1 MRRDCEPRESS
12 VTGRVLRRCSVV
24 RPVVLLM
31 MLEAA
36 PLWVA
41 CSLAT
46 ARTAHQPAS
55 NRSDLDPKVEAK
67 RENRVAADEKAE
79 KVAGKADA
87 DAEKAKPDASKPAP
101 LRADEGVR
109 FAPWEDPVYPFVP
122 LRPRTVEERKRIEAI
137 KAYVRARVLEDE
149 RKLEAAI
156 DLLKKALDDDP
167 QSIASLKRLSRICF
181 ALNRGDDA
189 ERFGAR
195 VLDVDPG
202 DLFTLRQMIAR
213 YSRSARS
220 EAAIDLLKKAEA
232 NPKLDKRSAAY
243 LVIERDLGLLYSI
256 RPDKIQETADAWAK
270 VVEALDDKAANR
282 FSVVEQ
288 RLILGN
294 EESNTY
300 LEFGVAFARAGRFD
314 QAIKAFRRGLTY
326 DPDNFT
332 IPVKLAEAY
341 LDAGRKTEAL
351 EVIEQWVRLR
361 PQGRDGYALLARIY
375 RALAREKE
383 IIPRLEAASKAD
395 PQNVSLLLTLSD
407 EYRAAGRIDKS
418 TKALEAIMQL
428 APAPQTYG
436 ILGAA
441 YLKEK
446 KWEDLIKL
454 LGGALKNQVGINAI
468 EPQIKEIIDDRP
480 TAESFIDAG
489 IKMFTNDP
497 ASIDMYSRNLLA
509 YIATQAKLAEKLV
522 ELDKLAIKINPIPPN
537 YRELAMAQQRAGR
550 YEDAVKTLEELT
562 LRFPQERNAMHL
574 ILVASIEFDAG
585 QFDRAAEAARRAV
598 KMEPNNSEIVY
609 RGAFILARVGRVD
622 EAVVLLTNAEKL
634 DPDNIALFR
643 MHGLLLAQ
651 AGRDDEAIRF
661 FKDILDRKEDD
672 ESFVK
677 AARLGLSIAYTNKS
691 DYSAGEKELEIL
703 LEKFPD
709 DPEVNND
716 LGYLYADQG
725 KNLEKAEA
733 MIRKALDEEKDNS
746 AYLDSL
752 GWVLFKRG
760 KAKEAVEPLS
770 RAAQDREGTD
780 TTVHEH
786 LGDVYFELQ
795 EYDKARESWETAE
808 KKGVKAHP
816 PDKHLPEIRKKLES
830 LKKFKQAPKTATSGS
845 I

>member
-1 MRRDCEPRESS
+1 MRRECEPRESTAS
-12 VTGRVLRRCSVV
+12 RRGPRRLSLI
-24 RPVVLLM
+24 RPAIFTALLQ
-31 MLEAA
+31 AA
-36 PLWVA
+36 PLWIA
-41 CSLAT
+41 CSLA
-46 ARTAHQPAS
+46 AAPPDHQPS
-55 NRSDLDPKVEAK
+55 SKPSDSDPTVELK
-67 RENRVAADEKAE
+67 SKPGVANAEAAVVAVKAEAEDEKA
-79 KVAGKADA
+79 KADA
-87 DAEKAKPDASKPAP
+87 SKLPP
-101 LRADEGVR
+101 LRADEGVQ
-109 FAPWEDPVYPFVP
+109 FSPWEDPVYPFVP
-122 LRPRTVEERKRIEAI
+122 LRPRTVEERKRIEAV

-156 DLLKKALDDDP
+156 DLLKKALEDDP
-167 QSIASLKRLSRICF
+167 ESIASLKRLSRICF
-181 ALNRGDDA
+181 ALNRGDEA
-189 ERFGAR
+189 ERYGAR
-195 VLDVDPG
+195 VLEVDPG

-220 EAAIDLLKKAEA
+220 EAAIELLLKAEA

-256 RPDKIQETADAWAK
+256 HPDKTQETADAWAK

-294 EESNTY
+294 EEANSY
-300 LEFGVAFARAGRFD
+300 LEFGVAFQRAGRYEA
-314 QAIKAFRRGLTY
+314 AIKAFRRGMTY

-332 IPVKLAEAY
+332 LPVKLAEAY
-341 LDAGRKTEAL
+341 LESGKKAEAL
-351 EVIEQWVRLR
+351 ETIEQWVRRR
-361 PQGRDGYALLARIY
+361 PQGREGYALLARVY
-375 RALAREKE
+375 RALKREKE
-383 IIPRLEAASKAD
+383 IIPRLEAAAKAD

-407 EYRAAGRIDKS
+407 EYRSAGRIDKS
-418 TKALEAIMQL
+418 TKALESIMQL

-436 ILGAA
+436 VLASA
-441 YLKEK
+441 YIKEK

-454 LGGALKNQVGINAI
+454 FSQASKTEAGVKLI
-468 EPQIKEIIDDRP
+468 EPQINEVIDDRQI
-480 TAESFIDAG
+480 AKDLIDAG
-489 IKMFTNDP
+489 IKMFSNNF
-497 ASIDMYSRNLLA
+497 ASADSNSLNVLA
-509 YIATQAKLAEKLV
+509 YIANKAKFTDKLIEIEKLSI
-522 ELDKLAIKINPIPPN
+522 KLFPAPPN
-537 YRELAMAQQRAGR
+537 YRELALTQQRAGR
-550 YEDAVKTLEELT
+550 YDDAVKTLEELVV
-562 LRFPQERNAMHL
+562 RYPPERNASFL
-574 ILVASIEFDAG
+574 IQIGLIKIDAG
-585 QFDRAAEAARRAV
+585 QEEAATDAARRAV

-609 RGAFILARVGRVD
+609 RGAFILARAGRVD
-622 EAVVLLTNAEKL
+622 EAVELLKNAEKL

-651 AGRDDEAIRF
+651 AGRDDDAIRF
-661 FKDILDRKEDD
+661 FKEMLERKEDD

-677 AARLGLSIAYTNKS
+677 AARLGLSIAYTNKN
-691 DYSAGEKELEIL
+691 DYAAGEKELEIL

-733 MIRKALDEEKDNS
+733 MIRKALEEEKDNT

-795 EYDKARESWETAE
+795 EYDKAREAWETAE
-808 KKGVKAHP
+808 KKGAKSHP

-830 LKKFKQAPKTATSGS
+830 LKKFKQAPKAATSDS

>member
-1 MRRDCEPRESS
+1 MRRDCEPRKPS
-12 VTGRVLRRCSVV
+12 VTGRVLRQFSLV
-24 RPVVLLM
+24 RPRIFRLVLQ
-31 MLEAA
+31 AA

-41 CSLAT
+41 CSFAT
-46 ARTAHQPAS
+46 AQTVHESAS
-55 NRSDLDPKVEAK
+55 NRSDPDPKVEAK
-67 RENRVAADEKAE
+67 QENRFAADGKAENVAGRASVDLEKAI
-79 KVAGKADA
+79 
-87 DAEKAKPDASKPAP
+87 PDASKPAP

-109 FAPWEDPVYPFVP
+109 FSPWEDPVYPFVP
-122 LRPRTVEERKRIEAI
+122 LRPRTVEERKRIEAM

-181 ALNRGDDA
+181 ALNRGDEA
-189 ERFGAR
+189 ERYGAR

-256 RPDKIQETADAWAK
+256 RPDKIQETADAWTK

-294 EESNTY
+294 EEANTY
-300 LEFGVAFARAGRFD
+300 LEFGVAFTRAGRFD

-332 IPVKLAEAY
+332 IPVKLGEAY
-341 LDAGRKTEAL
+341 LAAGRKAEAL
-351 EVIEQWVRLR
+351 EIVEQWVRRR
-361 PQGRDGYALLARIY
+361 PQGRDGYALLARVY

-418 TKALEAIMQL
+418 TKALESIMQL

-441 YLKEK
+441 YLKDK

-454 LGGALKNQVGINAI
+454 FSEALKNRVGIAAI
-468 EPQIKEIIDDRP
+468 EPQIKEIVDDRP
-480 TAESFIDAG
+480 TAELFIDAG
-489 IKMFTNDP
+489 IKMLTNNP
-497 ASIDMYSRNLLA
+497 ASIDTNGRNVLA

-522 ELDKLAIKINPIPPN
+522 ELDKLATKLNPNPPN

-550 YEDAVKTLEELT
+550 YEDAVKTLEELAV
-562 LRFPQERNAMHL
+562 RFPQERNAMHL
-574 ILVASIEFDAG
+574 ILVASIQFDAG
-585 QFDRAAEAARRAV
+585 QFDPAADAARRAV

-661 FKDILDRKEDD
+661 FKEILERKEDD

-677 AARLGLSIAYTNKS
+677 AARLGLSIAYTNKN
-691 DYSAGEKELEIL
+691 DYAAGEKELEIL

-808 KKGVKAHP
+808 KKGMKAHP

-845 I
+845 V